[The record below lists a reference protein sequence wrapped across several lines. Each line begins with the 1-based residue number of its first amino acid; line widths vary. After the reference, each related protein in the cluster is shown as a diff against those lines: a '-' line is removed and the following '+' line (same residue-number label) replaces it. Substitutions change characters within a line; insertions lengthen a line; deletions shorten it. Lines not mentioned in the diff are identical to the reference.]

1 MLYELLDHIFGVL
14 ILDAKS
20 LNQLAVCTFNCA
32 TDALISGSRW
42 VQNIKGENDGQ
53 MVIPNH
59 RTIGPDVFF
68 FALVLSKPQK
78 NYCELDDVDYMLCLG
93 GTPNLEVDNVRDN

>member
-20 LNQLAVCTFNCA
+20 LNQLAVCTYTC
-32 TDALISGSRW
+32 ALISGSRR
-42 VQNIKGENDGQ
+42 VQNIKGESDAQ
-53 MVIPNH
+53 MVILNH

>member
-1 MLYELLDHIFGVL
+1 MRHYTRLYIVKYYLHLQFGLLYELLDHIFGVL

-20 LNQLAVCTFNCA
+20 LNQLAVCTYTC
-32 TDALISGSRW
+32 ALISGSRR

-68 FALVLSKPQK
+68 FALLWYYLNHKRTIA
-78 NYCELDDVDYMLCLG
+78 NWMM
-93 GTPNLEVDNVRDN
+93 

>member
-1 MLYELLDHIFGVL
+1 MSCLIIFLEVL
-14 ILDAKS
+14 IWDAKS

-32 TDALISGSRW
+32 TDALISGSRR

-68 FALVLSKPQK
+68 FALLWYYLNHKRTIA
-78 NYCELDDVDYMLCLG
+78 NWMM
-93 GTPNLEVDNVRDN
+93 